1 MLEKNKHYDRV
12 KFPAEVIRT
21 AYEVFLKCVPR
32 KSHTVEPKEQEIEY
46 ESESWT
52 FDSEDE
58 FFADYRKDVKS
69 AMFNRIHIPPGG
81 SGYCSFRVRF
91 DWRGTSV
98 SVGLITRN
106 EIQRVFEVFEASAQ
120 QARLPEED
128 VKRNLRKELK
138 VYIGHGRSPQWRDLK
153 DHLQDKHGFQV
164 ITYETGPKAGYSI
177 EEVLKQMARGAAI
190 AFLIH
195 TGEDL
200 DRDGVLH
207 ARENVIHETGLF
219 QGHLGWKKSI
229 VLLEDGCNEFSNIAG
244 VQQLRFS
251 KGNIKEIFGD
261 VVSCI
266 FREFGVEE

>member
-1 MLEKNKHYDRV
+1 MPEKVKIYGRV
-12 KFPAEVIRT
+12 KFAPEVIRA
-21 AYEVFLKCVPR
+21 AYQVFSKCLPSKNQKV
-32 KSHTVEPKEQEIEY
+32 SSANQEIEF

-69 AMFNRIHIPPGG
+69 ASFYRMHMGPAGSSHCHFLLMF
-81 SGYCSFRVRF
+81 Y
-91 DWRGTSV
+91 WRGTTV
-98 SVGLITRN
+98 TIKLITRK
-106 EIQRVFEVFEASAQ
+106 EIERVFEVFEVNAE
-120 QARLPEED
+120 QARLPEKD
-128 VKRNLRKELK
+128 VKKKLREEIK
-138 VYIGHGRSPQWRDLK
+138 VYIAHGRSPQWRDLK
-153 DHLQDKHGFQV
+153 DHLQDKHGFRV
-164 ITYETGPKAGYSI
+164 ITYETGPRAGYSI
-177 EEVLKQMARGAAI
+177 EEVLKEMAREASI

-200 DRDGVLH
+200 DKGDVLH

-219 QGHLGWKKSI
+219 QGRLGWKKSI

-266 FREFGVEE
+266 YREFGAEE